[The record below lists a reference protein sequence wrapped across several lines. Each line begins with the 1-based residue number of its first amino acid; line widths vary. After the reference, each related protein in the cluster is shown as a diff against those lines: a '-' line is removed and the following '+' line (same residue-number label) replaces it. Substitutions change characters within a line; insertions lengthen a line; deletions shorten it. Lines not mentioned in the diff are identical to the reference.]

1 MADILQGLNNPQ
13 KEAVTTVEGPVMVI
27 AGAGSGKTKAL
38 THRIA
43 YMIQE
48 GINPFSIM
56 ALTFTNK
63 AAKEMKD
70 RIMKLVDPHAARNV
84 WMGTFHSIF
93 ARILRIEAQHLGFTP
108 DFTIYDTDDS
118 KQLINAILKERELDT
133 KAYPA
138 KYILHRISMA
148 KSALYTP
155 EDYCN
160 NFEIQQQDLRA
171 NKPLVGEIFKSYNN
185 RLQRANAMDFD
196 DILFYTNVLLRD
208 FPEILYKY
216 QQRFEYILVDEYQDT
231 NYAQYLIIRRIA
243 AMRENIC
250 VVGDDAQSIYGFRG
264 ANIQNILNF
273 KNDYPEQKLIRL
285 EQNYRSTKTIVNAA
299 NSVIDHNKDQ
309 IKKKVWSDKEEGELI
324 TVLRATSDNEEGT
337 LVANSIF
344 GYKMSRQLNNKDFA
358 ILYRTNSQS
367 RSIEEALRKQD
378 IRYRIYGGLSFY
390 DRKEVKDLL
399 AYFRVVINPH
409 DEQAL
414 LRIINYPARGIG
426 KTTIERLMV
435 VADERQKGIWDVI
448 SSETEPMPNDF
459 NSGTVTKLRNF
470 ATMIRS
476 FQTLLD
482 KQNAIELAKH
492 ICNTVGIIK
501 VLKEDDTPEGVA
513 RVQNIEEL
521 LNAIM
526 EFSDKQVD
534 EVTGEQNTVTLN
546 KFMED
551 VALLTDQDKK
561 DDEDDDYVTLMT
573 IHSAKG
579 LEFPYVYIVG
589 LEENLFPGI
598 QSLSTRE
605 DLEEERRL
613 FYVALTR
620 AETKLVLSHAESRY
634 RWGNLTLS
642 EPSRFI
648 EEIDPSLIER
658 TKKASFRGTSSF
670 NEGVNFSNPFSKS
683 FQTTRKF
690 QKKTM
695 QSDTP
700 YINKGTQKTES
711 SEKFNSSDFNP
722 ASPDEIVE
730 GMIVLH
736 QKFGQGRVEKVEGV
750 GPNKKANVFSTF
762 LQFQQLGDLI
772 ALGQQLAVLT
782 GDGFQHHHAGK
793 IHHYTHHNRYTAGD
807 DPAAIGAQQLF
818 DTPAAAPNRNPHNGC
833 GE

>member
-1 MADILQGLNNPQ
+1 MADILQGLNSPQ

-48 GINPFSIM
+48 GITPFSIM

-160 NFEIQQQDLRA
+160 NFDIQQQDIRA
-171 NKPLVGEIFKSYNN
+171 NKPLIGEIFKTYNN

-273 KNDYPEQKLIRL
+273 KNDYPEQRLIRL

-448 SSETEPMPNDF
+448 SSEEEPMPKDF
-459 NSGTVTKLRNF
+459 NSGTVNKLRNF
-470 ATMIRS
+470 ATMIKS
-476 FQTLLD
+476 FQTLLN

-501 VLKEDDTPEGVA
+501 DLKEDDTPEGLA

-534 EVTGEQNTVTLN
+534 EVTGEQNEVTLN

-561 DDEDDDYVTLMT
+561 EDEDDDYVTLMT

-648 EEIDPSLIER
+648 EEIDQSLIEKTR
-658 TKKASFRGTSSF
+658 KASFRGTSSF
-670 NEGVNFSNPFSKS
+670 NEGINFSNPFSKS
-683 FQTTRKF
+683 FQEKRDY
-690 QKKTM
+690 QKKTE
-695 QSDTP
+695 QTNTP
-700 YINKGTQKTES
+700 ININTPK
-711 SEKFNSSDFNP
+711 NNDSDFVA
-722 ASPDEIVE
+722 ASPEDIKE
-730 GMIVLH
+730 GMRVLH
-736 QKFGQGRVEKVEGV
+736 QKFGQGTVMKVEGI
-750 GPNKKANVFSTF
+750 GPNKKATV
-762 LQFQQLGDLI
+762 
-772 ALGQQLAVLT
+772 
-782 GDGFQHHHAGK
+782 
-793 IHHYTHHNRYTAGD
+793 
-807 DPAAIGAQQLF
+807 LF
-818 DTPAAAPNRNPHNGC
+818 DEC
-833 GE
+833 GTKQLMLKFAKLNILKQ

>member
-1 MADILQGLNNPQ
+1 MTDILNGLNNPQ
-13 KEAVTTVEGPVMVI
+13 REAVTTVEGPVMVI

-160 NFEIQQQDLRA
+160 NFEIQQQDVRA
-171 NKPLVGEIFKSYNN
+171 NKPLIGEIFKTYNN

-273 KNDYPEQKLIRL
+273 KNDYPGQRLIRL

-367 RSIEEALRKQD
+367 RSLEEALRKQD

-435 VADERQKGIWDVI
+435 VADERKQAIWDVI
-448 SSETEPMPNDF
+448 ASDEEPMPKDF
-459 NSGTVTKLRNF
+459 NSGTVGKLRNF
-470 ATMIRS
+470 ATMIKS

-501 VLKEDDTPEGVA
+501 DLKEDDTPEGLS
-513 RVQNIEEL
+513 RMQNIEEL

-534 EVTGEQNTVTLN
+534 EVTGEQNEVTLN

-561 DDEDDDYVTLMT
+561 NDEDDDYVTLMT

-620 AETKLVLSHAESRY
+620 AETKLVLSYAESRY

-648 EEIDPSLIER
+648 EEIDQSLIER
-658 TKKASFRGTSSF
+658 TRKASFRGTSSF
-670 NEGVNFSNPFSKS
+670 NEGINFSNPFSKS
-683 FQTTRKF
+683 FQTRRDVTPVASNTTKEF
-690 QKKTM
+690 QKRT
-695 QSDTP
+695 TP
-700 YINKGTQKTES
+700 SSSSTPININTPK
-711 SEKFNSSDFNP
+711 NNDSDF
-722 ASPDEIVE
+722 AAATPDDIEE
-730 GMIVLH
+730 GMRVLH
-736 QKFGQGRVEKVEGV
+736 QKFGQGTVMKVEGV
-750 GPNKKANVFSTF
+750 GPNKKATV
-762 LQFQQLGDLI
+762 
-772 ALGQQLAVLT
+772 
-782 GDGFQHHHAGK
+782 
-793 IHHYTHHNRYTAGD
+793 
-807 DPAAIGAQQLF
+807 LF
-818 DTPAAAPNRNPHNGC
+818 DEC
-833 GE
+833 GSKQLMLKFAKLNILK

>member
-1 MADILQGLNNPQ
+1 MTDILQGLNSPQ

-93 ARILRIEAQHLGFTP
+93 ARILRIEAQHLGFTQ

-160 NFEIQQQDLRA
+160 NFDIQQQDLRA
-171 NKPLVGEIFKSYNN
+171 NKPLIGEIFKTYNN

-273 KNDYPEQKLIRL
+273 KNDYPEQRLIRL

-367 RSIEEALRKQD
+367 RSLEEALRKQD

-435 VADERQKGIWDVI
+435 VADERKQAIWDVI
-448 SSETEPMPNDF
+448 ASDEEPMPKDF
-459 NSGTVTKLRNF
+459 NSGTVNKLRNF
-470 ATMIRS
+470 ATMIKS
-476 FQTLLD
+476 FQTLLN

-501 VLKEDDTPEGVA
+501 DLKEDDTSEGLS

-534 EVTGEQNTVTLN
+534 EVTGEQNEVTLN

-561 DDEDDDYVTLMT
+561 NDEDDDYVTLMT

-620 AETKLVLSHAESRY
+620 AETKLVLSYAESRY

-648 EEIDPSLIER
+648 EEIDQSLIER
-658 TKKASFRGTSSF
+658 TRKASFRGTSSF
-670 NEGVNFSNPFSKS
+670 NEGVNFSDPFSKS
-683 FQTTRKF
+683 FQTRRDF
-690 QKKTM
+690 QKKTT
-695 QSDTP
+695 QPSNATP
-700 YINKGTQKTES
+700 INTPK
-711 SEKFNSSDFNP
+711 NNNSDFTA
-722 ASPDEIVE
+722 ASPDVIDE
-730 GMIVLH
+730 GMRVLH
-736 QKFGQGRVEKVEGV
+736 QKFGQGTVMKVEGI
-750 GPNKKANVFSTF
+750 GPNKKATV
-762 LQFQQLGDLI
+762 
-772 ALGQQLAVLT
+772 
-782 GDGFQHHHAGK
+782 
-793 IHHYTHHNRYTAGD
+793 
-807 DPAAIGAQQLF
+807 LF
-818 DTPAAAPNRNPHNGC
+818 DDC
-833 GE
+833 GTKQLMLKFAKLNILK

>member
-1 MADILQGLNNPQ
+1 MADILQGLNSPQ
-13 KEAVTTVEGPVMVI
+13 KEAVTTIEGPVMVI

-48 GINPFSIM
+48 GINPFAIM

-63 AAKEMKD
+63 AAKEMKE
-70 RIMKLVDPHAARNV
+70 RIMKLVDAHSARNV

-118 KQLINAILKERELDT
+118 KQLINSILKERELDT

-148 KSALYTP
+148 KSALYTA

-160 NFEIQQQDLRA
+160 NFDIQQQDIRA
-171 NKPLVGEIFKSYNN
+171 NKPLIGEIFKSYNA

-273 KNDYPEQKLIRL
+273 KTDYPGQKLIRL

-309 IKKKVWSDKEEGELI
+309 IKKKVWSDNEEGDLI
-324 TVLRATSDNEEGT
+324 TVLRATSDGEEGI

-344 GYKMSRQLNNKDFA
+344 GYKMSQQLNNKDFA

-367 RSIEEALRKQD
+367 RSLEEALRKKN
-378 IRYRIYGGLSFY
+378 IPYKIYGGLSFY

-435 VADERQKGIWDVI
+435 VADERNKGIWDVI
-448 SSETEPMPNDF
+448 ANENEPMPQDF
-459 NSGTVTKLRNF
+459 NSGTANKLRNF
-470 ATMIRS
+470 ATMIKS

-501 VLKEDDTPEGVA
+501 DLKEDDTPEGAA
-513 RVQNIEEL
+513 RVDNIEEL

-534 EVTGEQNTVTLN
+534 EVTGEQNEVTLN

-551 VALLTDQDKK
+551 VALLSDQDKK
-561 DDEDDDYVTLMT
+561 DDENADYVTLMT

-605 DLEEERRL
+605 ELEEERRL

-620 AETKLVLSHAESRY
+620 AEKKLVLSYAESRY
-634 RWGNLTLS
+634 RWGNMTLS

-648 EEIDPSLIER
+648 EEIDESLIER

-670 NEGVNFSNPFSKS
+670 NEGINFSNPFSRS
-683 FQTTRKF
+683 FQEKKEF
-690 QKKTM
+690 QKRTTQPSSNATSK
-695 QSDTP
+695 SASSATP
-700 YINKGTQKTES
+700 ININMSKK
-711 SEKFNSSDFNP
+711 NDSDFV
-722 ASPDEIVE
+722 AAAPDDIAE
-730 GMIVLH
+730 GMRVLH
-736 QKFGQGRVEKVEGV
+736 QKFGQGTVAKVEGI
-750 GPNKKANVFSTF
+750 GPNKKATVIFDECGSK
-762 LQFQQLGDLI
+762 QLMLKFAKLNI
-772 ALGQQLAVLT
+772 L
-782 GDGFQHHHAGK
+782 K
-793 IHHYTHHNRYTAGD
+793 
-807 DPAAIGAQQLF
+807 
-818 DTPAAAPNRNPHNGC
+818 
-833 GE
+833 

>member
-1 MADILQGLNNPQ
+1 MADILQGLNSPQ

-160 NFEIQQQDLRA
+160 NFDIQQQDLRA
-171 NKPLVGEIFKSYNN
+171 NKPLIGEIFKTYNN

-273 KNDYPEQKLIRL
+273 KNDYPEQRLIRL

-448 SSETEPMPNDF
+448 SSEEGPMPKDF
-459 NSGTVTKLRNF
+459 NSGTVNKLRNF
-470 ATMIRS
+470 ATMIKS
-476 FQTLLD
+476 FQTLLN

-501 VLKEDDTPEGVA
+501 DLKEDDTPEGVA

-534 EVTGEQNTVTLN
+534 EVTGEQNEVTLN

-561 DDEDDDYVTLMT
+561 EDEDDDYVTLMT

-648 EEIDPSLIER
+648 EEIDQSLIEKTR
-658 TKKASFRGTSSF
+658 KASFRGTSSF
-670 NEGVNFSNPFSKS
+670 NEGINFSNPFSKS
-683 FQTTRKF
+683 FQEKRDY
-690 QKKTM
+690 QKKTE
-695 QSDTP
+695 QTNTP
-700 YINKGTQKTES
+700 ININTPK
-711 SEKFNSSDFNP
+711 NNDSDFVA
-722 ASPDEIVE
+722 ASPEDIKE
-730 GMIVLH
+730 GMRVLH
-736 QKFGQGRVEKVEGV
+736 QKFGQGTVMKVEGI
-750 GPNKKANVFSTF
+750 GPNKKATV
-762 LQFQQLGDLI
+762 
-772 ALGQQLAVLT
+772 
-782 GDGFQHHHAGK
+782 
-793 IHHYTHHNRYTAGD
+793 
-807 DPAAIGAQQLF
+807 LF
-818 DTPAAAPNRNPHNGC
+818 DEC
-833 GE
+833 GTKQLMLKFAKLNILKQ

>member
-1 MADILQGLNNPQ
+1 MTDILNGLNDPQ
-13 KEAVTTVEGPVMVI
+13 KEAVTTIEGPVMVI

-48 GINPFSIM
+48 GINPFAIM

-63 AAKEMKD
+63 AAKEMKE
-70 RIMKLVDPHAARNV
+70 RIMKLVDAHSARNV

-118 KQLINAILKERELDT
+118 KQLINSILKERELDT

-148 KSALYTP
+148 KSALYTA

-160 NFEIQQQDLRA
+160 NFDIQQQDIRA
-171 NKPLVGEIFKSYNN
+171 NKPLIGEIFKSYNA

-216 QQRFEYILVDEYQDT
+216 QNRFEYILVDEYQDT

-273 KNDYPEQKLIRL
+273 KTDYPGQRLIRL

-299 NSVIDHNKDQ
+299 NSVIEHNKDQ
-309 IKKKVWSDKEEGELI
+309 IKKKVWSDKEEGDLI
-324 TVLRATSDNEEGT
+324 TVLRATSDGEEGT

-344 GYKMSRQLNNKDFA
+344 GYKMSQQLNNKDFA

-367 RSIEEALRKQD
+367 RSLEEALRKQN
-378 IRYRIYGGLSFY
+378 IPYRIYGGLSFY

-435 VADERQKGIWDVI
+435 VANERQTGIWDVI
-448 SSETEPMPNDF
+448 ANDNEPMPQDF
-459 NSGTVTKLRNF
+459 NSGTANKLRNF
-470 ATMIRS
+470 ATMIKS

-501 VLKEDDTPEGVA
+501 DLKEDDTPEGAA
-513 RVQNIEEL
+513 RVDNIEEL

-534 EVTGEQNTVTLN
+534 EVTGEQNEVTLN

-551 VALLTDQDKK
+551 VALLSDQDKK
-561 DDEDDDYVTLMT
+561 DDENADYVTLMT

-605 DLEEERRL
+605 ELEEERRL

-620 AETKLVLSHAESRY
+620 AEKKLVLSYAESRY
-634 RWGNLTLS
+634 RWGNMTLS

-648 EEIDPSLIER
+648 DEIDESLIEKTR
-658 TKKASFRGTSSF
+658 KASFRGTSSF
-670 NEGVNFSNPFSKS
+670 NEGFNFSNPFSKN
-683 FQTTRKF
+683 FQSTREF
-690 QKKTM
+690 QRK
-695 QSDTP
+695 SSSGSSTP
-700 YINKGTQKTES
+700 YINNNAPTNAPKNDS
-711 SEKFNSSDFNP
+711 SEFSS
-722 ASPDEIVE
+722 ATPDEIIE
-730 GMIVLH
+730 GIRVLH
-736 QKFGQGRVEKVEGV
+736 QKFGQGTVAKVEGA
-750 GPNKKANVFSTF
+750 GPNKKATVIFDDCGSK
-762 LQFQQLGDLI
+762 QLMLKFAKLNI
-772 ALGQQLAVLT
+772 L
-782 GDGFQHHHAGK
+782 K
-793 IHHYTHHNRYTAGD
+793 
-807 DPAAIGAQQLF
+807 
-818 DTPAAAPNRNPHNGC
+818 
-833 GE
+833 

>member
-1 MADILQGLNNPQ
+1 MTDILQGLNSPQ

-160 NFEIQQQDLRA
+160 NFDIQQQDLRA
-171 NKPLVGEIFKSYNN
+171 NKPLIGEIFKTYNN

-273 KNDYPEQKLIRL
+273 KNDYPEQRLIRL

-448 SSETEPMPNDF
+448 SSEEEPMPKDF
-459 NSGTVTKLRNF
+459 NSGTVNKLRNF
-470 ATMIRS
+470 ATMIKS
-476 FQTLLD
+476 FQTLLN

-501 VLKEDDTPEGVA
+501 DLKEDDTPEGLA

-534 EVTGEQNTVTLN
+534 EVTGEQNEVTLN

-620 AETKLVLSHAESRY
+620 AETKLVLSYAESRY

-648 EEIDPSLIER
+648 EEIDQSLIER
-658 TKKASFRGTSSF
+658 TRKASFRGTSSF
-670 NEGVNFSNPFSKS
+670 NEGINFSNPFSKS
-683 FQTTRKF
+683 FQEKRDY
-690 QKKTM
+690 QKKT
-695 QSDTP
+695 SSADSP
-700 YINKGTQKTES
+700 YINKGT
-711 SEKFNSSDFNP
+711 NSTTPININTPKNNDSDFVA
-722 ASPDEIVE
+722 ASPEDIEE
-730 GMIVLH
+730 GMRVLH
-736 QKFGQGRVEKVEGV
+736 QKFGQGTVMKVEGI
-750 GPNKKANVFSTF
+750 GPNKKATV
-762 LQFQQLGDLI
+762 
-772 ALGQQLAVLT
+772 
-782 GDGFQHHHAGK
+782 
-793 IHHYTHHNRYTAGD
+793 
-807 DPAAIGAQQLF
+807 LF
-818 DTPAAAPNRNPHNGC
+818 DEC
-833 GE
+833 GSKQLMLKFAKLNILR

>member
-1 MADILQGLNNPQ
+1 MTDILNGLNSPQ
-13 KEAVTTVEGPVMVI
+13 REAVTTVEGPVMVI

-160 NFEIQQQDLRA
+160 NFEIQQQDVRA
-171 NKPLVGEIFKSYNN
+171 NKPLIGEIFKTYNN

-273 KNDYPEQKLIRL
+273 KNDYPGQRLIRL

-367 RSIEEALRKQD
+367 RSLEEALRKQD

-435 VADERQKGIWDVI
+435 VADERKQAIWDVI
-448 SSETEPMPNDF
+448 ASDEEPMPKDF
-459 NSGTVTKLRNF
+459 NSGIVSKLRNF
-470 ATMIRS
+470 ATMIKS
-476 FQTLLD
+476 FQTLLN

-501 VLKEDDTPEGVA
+501 DLKEDDTPEGLS

-534 EVTGEQNTVTLN
+534 EVTGEQNEVTLN

-561 DDEDDDYVTLMT
+561 NEEDDDYVTLMT

-620 AETKLVLSHAESRY
+620 AETKLVLSYAESRY

-648 EEIDPSLIER
+648 EEIDQSLIER
-658 TKKASFRGTSSF
+658 TRKASFRGTSSF
-670 NEGVNFSNPFSKS
+670 NEGINFSNPFSKS
-683 FQTTRKF
+683 FQTRRDVTPVVSNTTKEF
-690 QKKTM
+690 QRRTT
-695 QSDTP
+695 QSSSTTP
-700 YINKGTQKTES
+700 INTPK
-711 SEKFNSSDFNP
+711 NNDSDF
-722 ASPDEIVE
+722 AAATPDDIEE
-730 GMIVLH
+730 GMRVLH
-736 QKFGQGRVEKVEGV
+736 QKFGQGMVMKVEGI
-750 GPNKKANVFSTF
+750 GPNKKATV
-762 LQFQQLGDLI
+762 
-772 ALGQQLAVLT
+772 
-782 GDGFQHHHAGK
+782 
-793 IHHYTHHNRYTAGD
+793 
-807 DPAAIGAQQLF
+807 LF
-818 DTPAAAPNRNPHNGC
+818 DEC
-833 GE
+833 GSKQLMLKFAKLNILK

>member
-1 MADILQGLNNPQ
+1 MADILNGLNSPQ
-13 KEAVTTVEGPVMVI
+13 KEAVTTIEGPVMVI

-48 GINPFSIM
+48 GINPFAIM

-63 AAKEMKD
+63 AAKEMKE
-70 RIMKLVDPHAARNV
+70 RIMKLVDAHSARNV

-118 KQLINAILKERELDT
+118 KQLINSILKERELDT

-148 KSALYTP
+148 KSALYTA

-160 NFEIQQQDLRA
+160 NFDIQQQDIRA
-171 NKPLVGEIFKSYNN
+171 NKPLIGEIFKSYNA

-273 KNDYPEQKLIRL
+273 KTDYPGQKLIRL

-309 IKKKVWSDKEEGELI
+309 IKKKVWSDNEEGDLI
-324 TVLRATSDNEEGT
+324 TVLRATSDGEEGI

-344 GYKMSRQLNNKDFA
+344 GYKMSQQLNNKDFA

-367 RSIEEALRKQD
+367 RSLEEALRKKN
-378 IRYRIYGGLSFY
+378 IPYKIYGGLSFY

-435 VADERQKGIWDVI
+435 VADERNKGIWDVI
-448 SSETEPMPNDF
+448 ANENEPMPQDF
-459 NSGTVTKLRNF
+459 NSGTANKLRNF
-470 ATMIRS
+470 ATMIKS

-501 VLKEDDTPEGVA
+501 DLKEDDTPEGAA
-513 RVQNIEEL
+513 RVDNIEEL

-534 EVTGEQNTVTLN
+534 EVTGEQNEVTLN

-551 VALLTDQDKK
+551 VALLSDQDKK
-561 DDEDDDYVTLMT
+561 DDENADYVTLMT

-605 DLEEERRL
+605 ELEEERRL

-620 AETKLVLSHAESRY
+620 AEKKLVLSYAESRY
-634 RWGNLTLS
+634 RWGNMTLS

-648 EEIDPSLIER
+648 EEIDESLIER

-670 NEGVNFSNPFSKS
+670 NEGINFSNPFSRS
-683 FQTTRKF
+683 FQEKKEF
-690 QKKTM
+690 QKRTT
-695 QSDTP
+695 QS
-700 YINKGTQKTES
+700 
-711 SEKFNSSDFNP
+711 SSDATIKS
-722 ASPDEIVE
+722 ASSATPININTSKNNDSDFVAAAPDDIAE
-730 GMIVLH
+730 GMRVLH
-736 QKFGQGRVEKVEGV
+736 QKFGQGTVAKVEGV
-750 GPNKKANVFSTF
+750 GPNKKATVIFDECGSK
-762 LQFQQLGDLI
+762 QLMLKFAKLNI
-772 ALGQQLAVLT
+772 L
-782 GDGFQHHHAGK
+782 K
-793 IHHYTHHNRYTAGD
+793 
-807 DPAAIGAQQLF
+807 
-818 DTPAAAPNRNPHNGC
+818 
-833 GE
+833 

>member
-1 MADILQGLNNPQ
+1 VADILNGLNSPQ
-13 KEAVTTVEGPVMVI
+13 KEAVTTIEGPVMVI

-48 GINPFSIM
+48 GINPFAIM

-63 AAKEMKD
+63 AAKEMKE
-70 RIMKLVDPHAARNV
+70 RIMKLVDAHSARNV

-118 KQLINAILKERELDT
+118 KQLINSILKERELDT

-148 KSALYTP
+148 KSALYTA

-160 NFEIQQQDLRA
+160 NFDIQQQDIRA
-171 NKPLVGEIFKSYNN
+171 NKPLIGEIFKSYNA

-273 KNDYPEQKLIRL
+273 KTDYPGQKLIRL

-309 IKKKVWSDKEEGELI
+309 IKKKVWSDNEEGDLI
-324 TVLRATSDNEEGT
+324 TVLRATSDGEEGI

-344 GYKMSRQLNNKDFA
+344 GYKMSQQLNNKDFA

-367 RSIEEALRKQD
+367 RSLEEALRKKN
-378 IRYRIYGGLSFY
+378 IPYKIYGGLSFY

-435 VADERQKGIWDVI
+435 VADERNKGIWDVI
-448 SSETEPMPNDF
+448 ANENEPMPQDF
-459 NSGTVTKLRNF
+459 NSGTANKLRNF
-470 ATMIRS
+470 ATMIKS

-501 VLKEDDTPEGVA
+501 DLKEDDTPEGAA
-513 RVQNIEEL
+513 RVDNIEEL

-534 EVTGEQNTVTLN
+534 EVTGEQNEVTLN

-551 VALLTDQDKK
+551 VALLSDQDKK
-561 DDEDDDYVTLMT
+561 DDENADYVTLMT

-605 DLEEERRL
+605 ELEEERRL

-620 AETKLVLSHAESRY
+620 AEKKLVLSYAESRY
-634 RWGNLTLS
+634 RWGNMTLS

-648 EEIDPSLIER
+648 EEIDESLIER

-670 NEGVNFSNPFSKS
+670 NEGINFSNPFSRS
-683 FQTTRKF
+683 FQEKKEF
-690 QKKTM
+690 QKRTT
-695 QSDTP
+695 QS
-700 YINKGTQKTES
+700 
-711 SEKFNSSDFNP
+711 SSDATSKS
-722 ASPDEIVE
+722 ASSATPININTSKNNDSDFVAAAPDDIAE
-730 GMIVLH
+730 GMRVLH
-736 QKFGQGRVEKVEGV
+736 QKFGQGTVAKVEGI
-750 GPNKKANVFSTF
+750 GPNKKATVIFDECGSK
-762 LQFQQLGDLI
+762 QLMLKFAKLNI
-772 ALGQQLAVLT
+772 L
-782 GDGFQHHHAGK
+782 K
-793 IHHYTHHNRYTAGD
+793 
-807 DPAAIGAQQLF
+807 
-818 DTPAAAPNRNPHNGC
+818 
-833 GE
+833 

>member
-1 MADILQGLNNPQ
+1 MTDILQGLNSPQ

-93 ARILRIEAQHLGFTP
+93 ARILRIEAQHLGFTQ

-160 NFEIQQQDLRA
+160 NFDIQQQDLRA
-171 NKPLVGEIFKSYNN
+171 NKPLIGEIFKTYNN

-273 KNDYPEQKLIRL
+273 KNDYPEQRLIRL

-426 KTTIERLMV
+426 KTTVERLMV

-448 SSETEPMPNDF
+448 ASDDEPMPKDF
-459 NSGTVTKLRNF
+459 NSGTINKLRNF
-470 ATMIRS
+470 ATMIKS
-476 FQTLLD
+476 FQTLLN

-501 VLKEDDTPEGVA
+501 DLKEDDTPEGLA

-534 EVTGEQNTVTLN
+534 EVTGEQNEVTLN

-620 AETKLVLSHAESRY
+620 AETKLVLSYAESRY

-648 EEIDPSLIER
+648 EEIDQSLIER
-658 TKKASFRGTSSF
+658 TRKASFRGTSSF
-670 NEGVNFSNPFSKS
+670 NEGINFSNPFSKS
-683 FQTTRKF
+683 FQEKRDY
-690 QKKTM
+690 QKKT
-695 QSDTP
+695 SSADSP
-700 YINKGTQKTES
+700 YINKGT
-711 SEKFNSSDFNP
+711 NSTTPININTPKNNDSDFVA
-722 ASPDEIVE
+722 ASPEDIEE
-730 GMIVLH
+730 GMRVLH
-736 QKFGQGRVEKVEGV
+736 QKFGQGTVMKVEGI
-750 GPNKKANVFSTF
+750 GPNKKATV
-762 LQFQQLGDLI
+762 
-772 ALGQQLAVLT
+772 
-782 GDGFQHHHAGK
+782 
-793 IHHYTHHNRYTAGD
+793 
-807 DPAAIGAQQLF
+807 LF
-818 DTPAAAPNRNPHNGC
+818 DEC
-833 GE
+833 GSKQLMLKFAKLNILR

>member
-1 MADILQGLNNPQ
+1 MTDILQGLNSPQ

-160 NFEIQQQDLRA
+160 NFEIQQQDVRA
-171 NKPLVGEIFKSYNN
+171 NKPLIGEIFKTYNN

-273 KNDYPEQKLIRL
+273 KNDYPEQRLIRL

-367 RSIEEALRKQD
+367 RSLEEALRKQD

-435 VADERQKGIWDVI
+435 VADERKQAIWDVI
-448 SSETEPMPNDF
+448 ASDEEPMPKDF
-459 NSGTVTKLRNF
+459 NSGTVSKLRNF
-470 ATMIRS
+470 ATMIKS
-476 FQTLLD
+476 FQTLLN

-501 VLKEDDTPEGVA
+501 DLKEDDTPEGLS

-534 EVTGEQNTVTLN
+534 EVTGEQNEVTLN

-561 DDEDDDYVTLMT
+561 NDEDDDYVTLMT

-620 AETKLVLSHAESRY
+620 AETKLVLSYAESRY

-648 EEIDPSLIER
+648 EEIDQSLIER
-658 TKKASFRGTSSF
+658 TRKASFRGTSSF
-670 NEGVNFSNPFSKS
+670 DEGINFSYPFSKS
-683 FQTTRKF
+683 FQTRRDVTPVASNTTKEF
-690 QKKTM
+690 QKRTS
-695 QSDTP
+695 QPSNATP
-700 YINKGTQKTES
+700 INTPK
-711 SEKFNSSDFNP
+711 NNNSDFV
-722 ASPDEIVE
+722 AATPDEIDE
-730 GMIVLH
+730 GMRVLH
-736 QKFGQGRVEKVEGV
+736 QKFGQGTVMKVEGI
-750 GPNKKANVFSTF
+750 GPNKKATV
-762 LQFQQLGDLI
+762 
-772 ALGQQLAVLT
+772 
-782 GDGFQHHHAGK
+782 
-793 IHHYTHHNRYTAGD
+793 
-807 DPAAIGAQQLF
+807 LF
-818 DTPAAAPNRNPHNGC
+818 DEC
-833 GE
+833 GSKQLMLKFAKLNILK

>member
-1 MADILQGLNNPQ
+1 MADILNGLNSPQ
-13 KEAVTTVEGPVMVI
+13 KEAVTTIEGPVMVI

-48 GINPFSIM
+48 GINPFAIM

-63 AAKEMKD
+63 AAKEMKE
-70 RIMKLVDPHAARNV
+70 RIMKLVDAHSARNV

-118 KQLINAILKERELDT
+118 KQLINSILKERELDT

-148 KSALYTP
+148 KSALYTA

-160 NFEIQQQDLRA
+160 NFDIQQQDIRA
-171 NKPLVGEIFKSYNN
+171 NKPLIGEIFKSYNA

-273 KNDYPEQKLIRL
+273 KTDYPGQKLIRL

-309 IKKKVWSDKEEGELI
+309 IKKKVWSDNEEGDLI
-324 TVLRATSDNEEGT
+324 TVLRATSDGEEGI

-344 GYKMSRQLNNKDFA
+344 GYKMSQQLNNKDFA

-367 RSIEEALRKQD
+367 RSLEEALRKKN
-378 IRYRIYGGLSFY
+378 IPYKIYGGLSFY

-435 VADERQKGIWDVI
+435 VADERNKGIWDVI
-448 SSETEPMPNDF
+448 ANENEPMPQDF
-459 NSGTVTKLRNF
+459 NSGTANKLRNF
-470 ATMIRS
+470 ATMIKS

-501 VLKEDDTPEGVA
+501 DLKEDDTPEGAA
-513 RVQNIEEL
+513 RVDNIEEL

-534 EVTGEQNTVTLN
+534 EVTGEQNEVTLN

-551 VALLTDQDKK
+551 VALLSDQDKK
-561 DDEDDDYVTLMT
+561 DDENADYVTLMT

-605 DLEEERRL
+605 ELEEERRL

-620 AETKLVLSHAESRY
+620 AEKKLVLSYAESRY
-634 RWGNLTLS
+634 RWGNMTLS

-648 EEIDPSLIER
+648 EEIDESLIER

-670 NEGVNFSNPFSKS
+670 NEGINFSNPFSRS
-683 FQTTRKF
+683 FQEKKEF
-690 QKKTM
+690 QKRTT
-695 QSDTP
+695 QS
-700 YINKGTQKTES
+700 
-711 SEKFNSSDFNP
+711 SSDATSKY
-722 ASPDEIVE
+722 ASSATPININTSKNNDSDFAAAAPDDIAE
-730 GMIVLH
+730 GMRVLH
-736 QKFGQGRVEKVEGV
+736 QKFGQGTVAKVEGI
-750 GPNKKANVFSTF
+750 GPNKKATVIFDECGSK
-762 LQFQQLGDLI
+762 QLMLKFAKLNI
-772 ALGQQLAVLT
+772 L
-782 GDGFQHHHAGK
+782 K
-793 IHHYTHHNRYTAGD
+793 
-807 DPAAIGAQQLF
+807 
-818 DTPAAAPNRNPHNGC
+818 
-833 GE
+833 

>member
-1 MADILQGLNNPQ
+1 MTDILNGLNNPQ
-13 KEAVTTVEGPVMVI
+13 KEAVTTIQGPVMVI

-48 GINPFSIM
+48 GINPFAIM

-93 ARILRIEAQHLGFTP
+93 ARILRIEAQYLGFTQ
-108 DFTIYDTDDS
+108 DYTIYDTDDS

-171 NKPLVGEIFKSYNN
+171 NKPLIGEIFKTYNN

-216 QQRFEYILVDEYQDT
+216 QNRFEYILVDEYQDT

-273 KNDYPEQKLIRL
+273 KNDYPDQKLIRL

-367 RSIEEALRKQD
+367 RSLEEALRKQD
-378 IRYRIYGGLSFY
+378 IPYKIYGGLSFY

-414 LRIINYPARGIG
+414 LRIINYPTRGIG

-448 SSETEPMPNDF
+448 SSDTEPMPKDF
-459 NSGTVTKLRNF
+459 NSGTVNKLHNF
-470 ATMIRS
+470 VTMIKS
-476 FQTLLD
+476 FQTLLN
-482 KQNAIELAKH
+482 KQSAIELAKH

-501 VLKEDDTPEGVA
+501 DLKEDDTPEGQA

-534 EVTGEQNTVTLN
+534 EVTGEQNEVTLN

-551 VALLTDQDKK
+551 VALLTDQDNK
-561 DDEDDDYVTLMT
+561 DDEDDDRVTMMT

-605 DLEEERRL
+605 ELEEERRL

-670 NEGVNFSNPFSKS
+670 NEGVNFSNPFSKN
-683 FQTTRKF
+683 FQEKREY
-690 QKKTM
+690 QKRVEQK
-695 QSDTP
+695 QHTP
-700 YINKGTQKTES
+700 YINNGASTNS
-711 SEKFNSSDFNP
+711 SSDFVA
-722 ASPDEIVE
+722 ASPEEIVE
-730 GMIVLH
+730 GMRVMH
-736 QKFGQGRVEKVEGV
+736 QKFGQGNVIKVEGI
-750 GPNKKANVFSTF
+750 GPNKKATVVFDECGTK
-762 LQFQQLGDLI
+762 QLMLKFAKLNI
-772 ALGQQLAVLT
+772 L
-782 GDGFQHHHAGK
+782 K
-793 IHHYTHHNRYTAGD
+793 
-807 DPAAIGAQQLF
+807 
-818 DTPAAAPNRNPHNGC
+818 
-833 GE
+833 

>member
-1 MADILQGLNNPQ
+1 MTDILQGLNSPQ

-160 NFEIQQQDLRA
+160 NFDIQQQDLRA
-171 NKPLVGEIFKSYNN
+171 NKPLIGEIFKTYNN

-273 KNDYPEQKLIRL
+273 KNDYPEQRLIRL

-448 SSETEPMPNDF
+448 SSEEEPMPKDF
-459 NSGTVTKLRNF
+459 NSGTVNKLRNF
-470 ATMIRS
+470 ATMIKS
-476 FQTLLD
+476 FQTLLN

-501 VLKEDDTPEGVA
+501 DLKEDDTPEGLA

-534 EVTGEQNTVTLN
+534 EVTGEQNEVTLN

-620 AETKLVLSHAESRY
+620 AETKLVLSYAESRY

-648 EEIDPSLIER
+648 EEIDQSLIEKTR
-658 TKKASFRGTSSF
+658 KASFRGTSSF
-670 NEGVNFSNPFSKS
+670 NEGINFSNPFSKN
-683 FQTTRKF
+683 FQEKRDY
-690 QKKTM
+690 QKKT
-695 QSDTP
+695 SSADSP
-700 YINKGTQKTES
+700 YINKGTNDTTPININTPK
-711 SEKFNSSDFNP
+711 NNDSDFVA
-722 ASPDEIVE
+722 ASPEDIEE
-730 GMIVLH
+730 GMRVLH
-736 QKFGQGRVEKVEGV
+736 QKFGQGTVMKVEGI
-750 GPNKKANVFSTF
+750 GPNKKATV
-762 LQFQQLGDLI
+762 
-772 ALGQQLAVLT
+772 
-782 GDGFQHHHAGK
+782 
-793 IHHYTHHNRYTAGD
+793 
-807 DPAAIGAQQLF
+807 LF
-818 DTPAAAPNRNPHNGC
+818 DEC
-833 GE
+833 GSKQLMLKFAKLNILR

>member
-1 MADILQGLNNPQ
+1 VTDILNGLNNPQ
-13 KEAVTTVEGPVMVI
+13 KEAVTTIQGPVMVI

-48 GINPFSIM
+48 GINPFAIM

-93 ARILRIEAQHLGFTP
+93 ARILRIEAQYLGFTQ

-171 NKPLVGEIFKSYNN
+171 NKPLIGEIFKTYNN

-216 QQRFEYILVDEYQDT
+216 QNRFEYILVDEYQDT

-273 KNDYPEQKLIRL
+273 KNDYPDQKLIRL

-367 RSIEEALRKQD
+367 RSLEEALRKQD
-378 IRYRIYGGLSFY
+378 IPYKIYGGLSFY

-414 LRIINYPARGIG
+414 LRIINYPTRGIG

-448 SSETEPMPNDF
+448 SSETEPMPKDF
-459 NSGTVTKLRNF
+459 NSGTVNKLHNF
-470 ATMIRS
+470 VTMIKS
-476 FQTLLD
+476 FQTLLN
-482 KQNAIELAKH
+482 KQSAIELAKH

-501 VLKEDDTPEGVA
+501 DLKEDDTPEGQA

-534 EVTGEQNTVTLN
+534 EVTGEQNEVTLN

-551 VALLTDQDKK
+551 VALLTDQDNK
-561 DDEDDDYVTLMT
+561 DDEDDDRVTMMT

-605 DLEEERRL
+605 ELEEERRL

-670 NEGVNFSNPFSKS
+670 NEGVNFSNPFSKN
-683 FQTTRKF
+683 FQEKREY
-690 QKKTM
+690 QKRVEQK
-695 QSDTP
+695 QHTP
-700 YINKGTQKTES
+700 YINNSASTN
-711 SEKFNSSDFNP
+711 NSSDFVA
-722 ASPDEIVE
+722 ASPEEIVE
-730 GMIVLH
+730 GMRVMH
-736 QKFGQGRVEKVEGV
+736 QKFGQGNVIKVEGI
-750 GPNKKANVFSTF
+750 GPNKKATVVFDECGTK
-762 LQFQQLGDLI
+762 QLMLKFAKLNI
-772 ALGQQLAVLT
+772 L
-782 GDGFQHHHAGK
+782 K
-793 IHHYTHHNRYTAGD
+793 
-807 DPAAIGAQQLF
+807 
-818 DTPAAAPNRNPHNGC
+818 
-833 GE
+833 

>member
-1 MADILQGLNNPQ
+1 MADILQGLNSPQ

-138 KYILHRISMA
+138 KNVLHRISMA

-160 NFEIQQQDLRA
+160 NYEIQQQDIRS
-171 NKPLVGEIFKSYNN
+171 NKPLIGEIFKTYNN
-185 RLQRANAMDFD
+185 RLLRANAMDFD

-216 QQRFEYILVDEYQDT
+216 QNRFEYILVDEYQDT
-231 NYAQYLIIRRIA
+231 NYAQYLIIKRIA

-273 KNDYPEQKLIRL
+273 KNDYPGQKLIRL

-299 NSVIDHNKDQ
+299 NSVIEYNKDQ
-309 IKKKVWSDKEEGELI
+309 IKKKVWSDKEEGDLI
-324 TVLRATSDNEEGT
+324 TVLRATSDGEEGT
-337 LVANSIF
+337 IVANSIF
-344 GYKMSRQLNNKDFA
+344 GYKMSKQLNYKDFA
-358 ILYRTNSQS
+358 ILYRTNSQT
-367 RSIEEALRKQD
+367 RSLEKALREQD
-378 IRYRIYGGLSFY
+378 IPYKIYGGLSFY

-399 AYFRVVINPH
+399 AYFRVVINPY

-435 VADERQKGIWDVI
+435 VANERQKGIWDI
-448 SSETEPMPNDF
+448 IASDTEPMPHDF
-459 NSGTVTKLRNF
+459 NSGTINKLRAF
-470 ATMIRS
+470 AIMIRS
-476 FQTLLD
+476 FQTLLN
-482 KQNAIELAKH
+482 KQNAIELAQH

-501 VLKEDDTPEGVA
+501 DLKEDTTPEGVS

-521 LNAIM
+521 LNSIM

-534 EVTGEQNTVTLN
+534 EVTGEQNVVTLN

-551 VALLTDQDKK
+551 VALLTDQDQK
-561 DDEDDDYVTLMT
+561 DDENADYVTLMT

-598 QSLSTRE
+598 QSLGTRE

-620 AETKLVLSHAESRY
+620 AEIKLVLSYAESRY

-670 NEGVNFSNPFSKS
+670 NEGVNFSNPFSKN
-683 FQTTRKF
+683 FQTTREF
-690 QKKTM
+690 QKKNT
-695 QSDTP
+695 QPNTP
-700 YINKGTQKTES
+700 ININSTSGANS
-711 SEKFNSSDFNP
+711 SSDFSA
-722 ASPDEIVE
+722 ASPDEIE
-730 GMIVLH
+730 QGMRVLH
-736 QKFGQGRVEKVEGV
+736 QKFGQGEVIKVEGI
-750 GPNKKANVFSTF
+750 GPNKKATVNFDECGTK
-762 LQFQQLGDLI
+762 QLMLKFAKLNI
-772 ALGQQLAVLT
+772 L
-782 GDGFQHHHAGK
+782 K
-793 IHHYTHHNRYTAGD
+793 
-807 DPAAIGAQQLF
+807 
-818 DTPAAAPNRNPHNGC
+818 
-833 GE
+833 

>member
-1 MADILQGLNNPQ
+1 MTDILQGLNSPQ
-13 KEAVTTVEGPVMVI
+13 REAVTTIEGPVMVI

-56 ALTFTNK
+56 SLTFTNK

-133 KAYPA
+133 KVYPA
-138 KYILHRISMA
+138 KYVLHRISMA

-160 NFEIQQQDLRA
+160 NFEIQQQDIRA
-171 NKPLVGEIFKSYNN
+171 NKPHIGEIFKTYNN

-273 KNDYPEQKLIRL
+273 KNDYPSQKLIRL

-324 TVLRATSDNEEGT
+324 TLLRATSDNEEGT

-344 GYKMSRQLNNKDFA
+344 GYKMSRQLSYKDFA
-358 ILYRTNSQS
+358 ILYRTNSQT
-367 RSIEEALRKQD
+367 RSLEKALREQD
-378 IRYRIYGGLSFY
+378 IPYKIYGGLSFY

-435 VADERQKGIWDVI
+435 VADERKKGIWDVI
-448 SSETEPMPNDF
+448 ASDTEPMPQDF
-459 NSGTVTKLRNF
+459 NSGTASKLRNF
-470 ATMIRS
+470 ATMIKS
-476 FQTLLD
+476 FQTLLN
-482 KQNAIELAKH
+482 KQNAIELAQH

-501 VLKEDDTPEGVA
+501 DLKEDDTPEGVS

-521 LNAIM
+521 LNSIM

-534 EVTGEQNTVTLN
+534 EVTGEQNQVSLN

-561 DDEDDDYVTLMT
+561 EEENDDYVTLMT
-573 IHSAKG
+573 IHSSKG

-605 DLEEERRL
+605 ELEEERRL
-613 FYVALTR
+613 FYVAVTR
-620 AETKLVLSHAESRY
+620 AETKLILSYAESRY

-648 EEIDPSLIER
+648 DEIEPSLIEK

-683 FQTTRKF
+683 FQTTREF
-690 QKKTM
+690 QKRSN
-695 QSDTP
+695 Q
-700 YINKGTQKTES
+700 QES
-711 SEKFNSSDFNP
+711 SYTNKNASSTPIINSTNKDSDFVA
-722 ASPDEIVE
+722 ASPDEIQE
-730 GMIVLH
+730 GMRVLH
-736 QKFGQGRVEKVEGV
+736 QKFGQGEVIKVEGV
-750 GPNKKANVFSTF
+750 GPNKKATVMFDECGSK
-762 LQFQQLGDLI
+762 QLMLKFAKLNI
-772 ALGQQLAVLT
+772 L
-782 GDGFQHHHAGK
+782 K
-793 IHHYTHHNRYTAGD
+793 
-807 DPAAIGAQQLF
+807 
-818 DTPAAAPNRNPHNGC
+818 
-833 GE
+833 